1 MASTKIPLEL
11 TAYAPDADGATL
23 ELQTTDTT
31 VTDGSVLGKIEFKA
45 PKEASGT
52 DAILVGAA
60 IEAVAEGTFA
70 ADNNAT
76 ELVFKTGASE
86 AATQKMVLTSAGR
99 LGLGTASPSSTA
111 GWGTL
116 LEVSGTTNAGIK
128 FTETDTANG
137 DYSLGVTAGTFRIW
151 DETASAFRVILDGSG
166 NVAIGRTSSIAHP
179 LDIQRADN
187 AYIRVSSGTTQENAG
202 IIFANQNTT
211 KWTLE
216 KEGSAHSLF
225 LKDASSTVVTF
236 AQGGNVLVGKTS
248 TAVGTQGIEFM
259 QNGEAYST
267 IVNGLNTW
275 HVYANSGYRFYVNP
289 NGGIYN
295 YSANNSNLSDERE
308 KKNIE
313 ALESQWDSL
322 KLWSLKKFHYNAD
335 DNSENKK
342 YGVIAQEVE
351 THNPEVVSEFE
362 VDDDTTRKA
371 VKEQQMMWLAV
382 KALQEAMTRI
392 ETLET
397 KVKTLEDT

>member
-1 MASTKIPLEL
+1 
-11 TAYAPDADGATL
+11 
-23 ELQTTDTT
+23 
-31 VTDGSVLGKIEFKA
+31 
-45 PKEASGT
+45 
-52 DAILVGAA
+52 
-60 IEAVAEGTFA
+60 
-70 ADNNAT
+70 
-76 ELVFKTGASE
+76 
-86 AATQKMVLTSAGR
+86 
-99 LGLGTASPSSTA
+99 
-111 GWGTL
+111 
-116 LEVSGTTNAGIK
+116 
-128 FTETDTANG
+128 
-137 DYSLGVTAGTFRIW
+137 
-151 DETASAFRVILDGSG
+151 
-166 NVAIGRTSSIAHP
+166 
-179 LDIQRADN
+179 
-187 AYIRVSSGTTQENAG
+187 
-202 IIFANQNTT
+202 
-211 KWTLE
+211 
-216 KEGSAHSLF
+216 
-225 LKDASSTVVTF
+225 
-236 AQGGNVLVGKTS
+236 
-248 TAVGTQGIEFM
+248 M

>member
-1 MASTKIPLEL
+1 MTTKVPVELSSTTGI
-11 TAYAPDADGATL
+11 
-23 ELQTTDTT
+23 
-31 VTDGSVLGKIEFKA
+31 VDGS
-45 PKEASGT
+45 
-52 DAILVGAA
+52 DATVIT
-60 IEAVAEGTFA
+60 I
-70 ADNNAT
+70 DS
-76 ELVFKTGASE
+76 SE
-86 AATQKMVLTSAGR
+86 
-99 LGLGTASPSSTA
+99 
-111 GWGTL
+111 
-116 LEVSGTTNAGIK
+116 
-128 FTETDTANG
+128 
-137 DYSLGVTAGTFRIW
+137 
-151 DETASAFRVILDGSG
+151 

-187 AYIRVSSGTTQENAG
+187 AYIRISSGTTQENAG

-236 AQGGNVLVGKTS
+236 AQGGNVGIGTSSISSTAGWGTLLEVSGTTNAGIKLTETDTANGDYSLGVTAGTFRIWDEAASAFRLTLDGSGNVLVGKTV
-248 TAVGTQGIEFM
+248 TAVGTQGIQFTHD
-259 QNGEAYST
+259 GEAYST

-335 DNSENKK
+335 DNSEDKK

-397 KVKTLEDT
+397 KVKTLEDA